1 MSDANIDPSKHITRS
16 DIEGKLRE
24 IRGDVDETA
33 QTAKPIA
40 LAVGVAAVVVVAG
53 LAFFLGSRR
62 GKKKSTIVEVRR
74 V

>member
-1 MSDANIDPSKHITRS
+1 MSSVDPSKHITRS

-24 IRGDVDETA
+24 LKGDVDETTE
-33 QTAKPIA
+33 TAKPIA
-40 LAVGVAAVVVVAG
+40 LAVGVAVVVAVAG

-62 GKKKSTIVEVRR
+62 GKKKSTVVEIRR

>member
-1 MSDANIDPSKHITRS
+1 MSSVDPSKHISRS

-24 IRGDVDETA
+24 LKGDVDETA

-40 LAVGVAAVVVVAG
+40 MGVGIAVVVAVAG

-62 GKKKSTIVEVRR
+62 GKKKSTVVEIRR

>member
-1 MSDANIDPSKHITRS
+1 MSEPGKHITRS

-40 LAVGVAAVVVVAG
+40 LAVGVAVVVAVAG
-53 LAFFLGSRR
+53 LAFFLGSRK

>member
-1 MSDANIDPSKHITRS
+1 MSVDPKKHITRS
-16 DIEGKLRE
+16 DIEGKLQE

-40 LAVGVAAVVVVAG
+40 LAVGVAAVVVGAG

-62 GKKKSTIVEVRR
+62 GKKKSTIVEIRR